1 MSTSVA
7 ARVEDIVRDA
17 ANALSSELPAASWSV
32 VVDSE
37 ATALDGGRVVVASLG
52 AEFRIGLMMS
62 PSLGRSLI
70 VGPPSSDTVEEALTP
85 AFEAAASSLTRSQDL
100 ELTLSVLSESTE
112 VEALA
117 SLGGSMFTARLLDGE
132 EHVATFVLASSGDL
146 AAQYE
151 TESPVFEQIPAGF
164 APAAHHPVSML
175 SDVAMGIT
183 VELGRAQLTVAEIL
197 ALTIG
202 SVIELDRIAGSPVD
216 VLVNGTLIARG
227 EVVVVDEEFGVRV
240 SEVLGYQPTERNRR

>member
-7 ARVEDIVRDA
+7 ARVEDIVREA
-17 ANALSSELPAASWSV
+17 ANALSSQLPASSWSV
-32 VVDSE
+32 VVDGE
-37 ATALDGGRVVVASLG
+37 PTVLDGSRVVVAFLG
-52 AEFRIGLMMS
+52 AEFRIGLMFS
-62 PSLGRSLI
+62 SSLARSLI
-70 VGPPSSDTVEEALTP
+70 VGPPTAETVEDALAP
-85 AFEAAASSLTRSQDL
+85 AFRAAAGSLTRSQDL
-100 ELTLSVLSESTE
+100 ELTLSALIESTE
-112 VEALA
+112 AEALA
-117 SLGGSMFTARLLDGE
+117 SLGGSMFTARLLDAD
-132 EHVATFVLASSGDL
+132 EHVATFVLASSRDL
-146 AAQYE
+146 AAQHE
-151 TESPVFEQIPAGF
+151 AESPIFEQIPEGP

-183 VELGRAQLTVAEIL
+183 VELGRARLTVAEIL